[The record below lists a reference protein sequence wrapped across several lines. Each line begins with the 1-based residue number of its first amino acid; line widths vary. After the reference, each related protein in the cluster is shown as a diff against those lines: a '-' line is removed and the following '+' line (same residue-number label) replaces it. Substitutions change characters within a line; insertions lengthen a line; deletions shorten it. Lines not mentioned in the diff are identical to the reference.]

1 MKNLEENGFFIL
13 RNFANKNTLANLNQE
28 FDYLIK
34 NSSLSNR
41 SVLTIYKSFFSYQ
54 KVIADAGCVFMK
66 TNLFEIAIEIIDLIN
81 KNTFNKGKNLIVS
94 QIWGEY
100 LLEPRK
106 LFWHNDCMDY
116 QADHFRAILHL
127 NNLCVDNGPLTIW
140 PSSHKKSSPKNVP
153 HALVQSLVKDAEKN
167 KLFCESNAGDL
178 LIFDSRL
185 IHGRASNCSK
195 EPNKTITFEFLSKSH
210 EKRIF
215 SFTLPPYHMSNKVLK
230 NINYFANPIN
240 FKSFQPTDKVA
251 KYIWSAQHELNT
263 KGIRYISI
271 SMKNIFLLLKSSKI
285 FNFFKINASAL
296 KNKFSPGRR
305 KNNI

>member
-1 MKNLEENGFFIL
+1 MTFLDENGFIFL
-13 RNFANKNTLANLNQE
+13 RDFANENTVLDLNQE
-28 FDYLIK
+28 FDYLLK

-41 SVLTIYKSFFSYQ
+41 SVLSLYQSFFSYQ

-66 TNLFEIAIEIIDLIN
+66 TNLFEIAIEIIDLI
-81 KNTFNKGKNLIVS
+81 KKHTFSKEKSLILS

-116 QADHFRAILHL
+116 ESEHFRAILHL
-127 NNLCVDNGPLTIW
+127 NKISVDNGPLTIW
-140 PSSHKKSSPKNVP
+140 PSSHIESSPKNVP
-153 HALVQSLVKDAEKN
+153 HALIQSLVKDAEKD

-178 LIFDSRL
+178 LIFDSKL
-185 IHGRASNCSK
+185 IHGRASNISK
-195 EPNKTITFEFLSKSH
+195 QPNKTITFEFLSKSH

-215 SFTLPPYHMSNKVLK
+215 SFTLPPYHMSNKVLQ

-240 FKSFQPTDKVA
+240 IKSFQPTDKVA

-271 SMKNIFLLLKSSKI
+271 SVKNIFLFLKSLKL
-285 FNFFKINASAL
+285 FCFLKINVSAL
-296 KNKFSPGRR
+296 KNKFKPGRG
-305 KNNI
+305 